1 MPTTVPQCILV
12 APNFDYL
19 RLDFC
24 PQKLVR
30 TDEISSIM
38 LSQKYDNASFF
49 SFPIDKVGQ
58 WCYTKWDK
66 TSQNK
71 QSFVPIL
78 QFSVPFWC
86 RLIENI
92 RF

>member
-1 MPTTVPQCILV
+1 MAKSLLFQVCFYEQILLCRTQVRRRDYPSHFLCPLLSLNVLLV

-38 LSQKYDNASFF
+38 LSQKYDNASFL

-58 WCYTKWDK
+58 W
-66 TSQNK
+66 
-71 QSFVPIL
+71 
-78 QFSVPFWC
+78 
-86 RLIENI
+86 
-92 RF
+92 